1 MAAATLI
8 SWANSFGDRRRAAKA
23 SSGTSI
29 VTVAILLLLFL
40 GNLAQ
45 SSRHQMDQGQASF
58 TDYTCFRP
66 AQTVR
71 CSCPVSRERKREM
84 SGKGTSLNSTCLTPE
99 PLASSVYVHVP
110 GSEIGNSATRQIE
123 TAQSCHGL
131 YAGQTS

>member
-71 CSCPVSRERKREM
+71 CSCPVSGVRY
-84 SGKGTSLNSTCLTPE
+84 G
-99 PLASSVYVHVP
+99 VP
-110 GSEIGNSATRQIE
+110 GTMWKGPPNADDEFGWLVL
-123 TAQSCHGL
+123 GVVVW
-131 YAGQTS
+131 

>member
-45 SSRHQMDQGQASF
+45 SSRHQMDQRQASF
-58 TDYTCFRP
+58 ADYTCFRP

-71 CSCPVSRERKREM
+71 CSCPVSGVRY
-84 SGKGTSLNSTCLTPE
+84 G
-99 PLASSVYVHVP
+99 VP
-110 GSEIGNSATRQIE
+110 GSTRPVY
-123 TAQSCHGL
+123 HPGGL
-131 YAGQTS
+131 ERIREGGQQLRRTNWPST

>member
-45 SSRHQMDQGQASF
+45 SSRHQMDQRQASI
-58 TDYTCFRP
+58 TDYTCFRL

-71 CSCPVSRERKREM
+71 CSCPVSGVRYGVLA
-84 SGKGTSLNSTCLTPE
+84 SGKLWEGGRDLNS
-99 PLASSVYVHVP
+99 
-110 GSEIGNSATRQIE
+110 E
-123 TAQSCHGL
+123 TFR
-131 YAGQTS
+131 

>member
-71 CSCPVSRERKREM
+71 CSCPVSGVRVYLRRI
-84 SGKGTSLNSTCLTPE
+84 SAPCAHLLDIGSTF
-99 PLASSVYVHVP
+99 
-110 GSEIGNSATRQIE
+110 G
-123 TAQSCHGL
+123 
-131 YAGQTS
+131 

>member
-40 GNLAQ
+40 RNLAQ
-45 SSRHQMDQGQASF
+45 SSRHQMDQRQASF
-58 TDYTCFRP
+58 PDYTCFRP

-71 CSCPVSRERKREM
+71 CSCPVSRERKGPPR
-84 SGKGTSLNSTCLTPE
+84 KKT
-99 PLASSVYVHVP
+99 VD
-110 GSEIGNSATRQIE
+110 R
-123 TAQSCHGL
+123 
-131 YAGQTS
+131 GQKVSHYRGEN

>member
-71 CSCPVSRERKREM
+71 CSCPVSGVRYGVFASGKLLERRKRLE
-84 SGKGTSLNSTCLTPE
+84 L
-99 PLASSVYVHVP
+99 
-110 GSEIGNSATRQIE
+110 
-123 TAQSCHGL
+123 
-131 YAGQTS
+131 

>member
-29 VTVAILLLLFL
+29 VTVAILPLLFL

-45 SSRHQMDQGQASF
+45 SSRHQMDQRQASF
-58 TDYTCFRP
+58 TDYTCIRP

-71 CSCPVSRERKREM
+71 CSCPVSGVRY
-84 SGKGTSLNSTCLTPE
+84 G
-99 PLASSVYVHVP
+99 VP
-110 GSEIGNSATRQIE
+110 GTTRNYVGVRYGVPGTTLSPELRRLSFSELGMVSPE
-123 TAQSCHGL
+123 L
-131 YAGQTS
+131 W

>member
-45 SSRHQMDQGQASF
+45 SSRHQMDQRQASF
-58 TDYTCFRP
+58 PDYTCFRP

-71 CSCPVSRERKREM
+71 CSCPASRERKE
-84 SGKGTSLNSTCLTPE
+84 GAKGATQVLSRRKPRLPWGRVSTFEAARIWGRAPE
-99 PLASSVYVHVP
+99 
-110 GSEIGNSATRQIE
+110 R
-123 TAQSCHGL
+123 
-131 YAGQTS
+131 

>member
-40 GNLAQ
+40 GNRAR
-45 SSRHQMDQGQASF
+45 SSRQMDQRQASF
-58 TDYTCFRP
+58 TDHTCFRP

-71 CSCPVSRERKREM
+71 CSSPVSGVRY
-84 SGKGTSLNSTCLTPE
+84 G
-99 PLASSVYVHVP
+99 VP
-110 GSEIGNSATRQIE
+110 GTTRPVYHPGGFERIQEGGPAAPADKLAEHIISR
-123 TAQSCHGL
+123 TT
-131 YAGQTS
+131 GQEPV